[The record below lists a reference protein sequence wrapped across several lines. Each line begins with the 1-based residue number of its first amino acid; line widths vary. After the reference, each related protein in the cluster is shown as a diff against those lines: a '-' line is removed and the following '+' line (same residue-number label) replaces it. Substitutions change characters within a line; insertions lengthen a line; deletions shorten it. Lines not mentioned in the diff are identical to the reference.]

1 MLLLF
6 TGGRGSGKSTIARAL
21 YATFDA
27 ANYDYVHQSTWRAQ
41 ANNVYRKVGRIIY
54 FLTFFRLRVCKVFL
68 VRLYRD
74 IQHGR
79 AKGSL
84 GRIYMPCVFS
94 YHLQR
99 LSQNKERCVVYDS
112 DFLTWAADK
121 VLDGAFNPSEVRD
134 FYACVVMP
142 RVGNI
147 VVVVCDTPVEDAVE
161 RWRLRDDK
169 ILSSNEVRQWIEK
182 RTAWKQA
189 REEVVEI
196 VSTVSGVTVMRLNGS
211 DTPDENAY
219 RIMKL
224 LQKEK

>member
-1 MLLLF
+1 
-6 TGGRGSGKSTIARAL
+6 
-21 YATFDA
+21 
-27 ANYDYVHQSTWRAQ
+27 
-41 ANNVYRKVGRIIY
+41 
-54 FLTFFRLRVCKVFL
+54 
-68 VRLYRD
+68 
-74 IQHGR
+74 
-79 AKGSL
+79 
-84 GRIYMPCVFS
+84 
-94 YHLQR
+94 
-99 LSQNKERCVVYDS
+99 VYDS